1 MAPNHREFA
10 RTHMDKVLLGLAGP
24 EAVPRDDQ
32 LDAIEAVLNDQA
44 RVLVVQ
50 ATGWGKSAVYWAATS
65 ALRSQ
70 GKGPTIVVSPLLA
83 LMENQVDAATR
94 AGLNA
99 ATVNSSN
106 PDDWSAIL
114 NRFTSNELDV
124 LLISPERLGNS
135 TFTREFSRIQKSVG
149 LIVIDEA
156 HCISDWGHDF
166 RPDYQRLTRTLL
178 KTPDA
183 SVLTT
188 TATANRRVAN
198 DIAKQLGPNT
208 KTFRGT
214 LARRSLSLAVVPDLT
229 PLERYAWTG
238 QALTQLEGSG
248 IIYVLTVAEAEKL
261 TDYLASRGHDVAAY
275 TGQTEPE
282 RRASLLERL
291 LHNQVKALVATSA
304 LGMGYDKPD
313 LGFCLHVGSPST
325 PVAYYQQVGRAGRAL
340 DDAKAV
346 LLPSEAD
353 EKIWEFFATATI
365 PKEEDAN
372 SVLEQL
378 EPGPASLVELEGLTG
393 LRRGRLEALLK
404 ILAVDDFVEKD
415 GSKWA
420 TTHKP
425 YVHDRQKWDQL
436 YQVRLAEAE
445 IMRNYARGNGCL
457 MQFLQEVLDD
467 PHGEPC
473 GRCSVC
479 TSDIPFPGIK
489 PVRDELMAAREFLR
503 GADYAIEA
511 RKRWPTNVSRKG
523 NIVSCSDGF
532 AVSFA
537 DDPGWKAEIAELERL
552 RNRSIPHEFL
562 DASVATLRRWSP
574 NWKIRPTLVVP
585 APAPVMDANRQ
596 LADHI
601 ARIGK
606 LPVSDIFEW
615 EGSPTPEM
623 APSTTAVDHLEGVI
637 KLVGVPSNDGPVLLV
652 STTARSRWTFTVA
665 GALLRE
671 AGVTD
676 VLPFALHLQP

>member
-275 TGQTEPE
+275 TGQTEPK